1 MYSELKKIIEQAW
14 ENRELLSEEPV
25 RQAVRQVV
33 EGTQLVRH
41 GVADTEEGIGEGHT
55 CDG

>member
-25 RQAVRQVV
+25 RQAVRFDSA
-33 EGTQLVRH
+33 EPYPIFYKYSER
-41 GVADTEEGIGEGHT
+41 
-55 CDG
+55 